1 MDKKQEIIEA
11 AFELFCEKGYHLTLS
26 EIAHAVGIK
35 TPSLYSHFNNK
46 DEILELMIHEE
57 IYRYYRLLEDKI
69 IEIEPMN
76 IRDAMKNLFVF
87 FMDYFSEY
95 KRLRFWRTIPLIPND
110 QLRNTSSRLI
120 KEKDSQYKQKLL
132 AYFMK
137 GVYDGELKPDVT
149 ASTLHLYLCMIQ
161 GVLDAM
167 LLYPNDYQDNIFAE
181 EVFEAYWEGISV
193 GKPNEFNK

>member
-57 IYRYYRLLEDKI
+57 IYRYYRLLDDKI

-76 IRDAMKNLFVF
+76 IKDAMKNLFVF

-193 GKPNEFNK
+193 GKPNEFNN

>member
-1 MDKKQEIIEA
+1 MDKKQEIIKA
-11 AFELFCEKGYHLTLS
+11 AYELFCEKGYHLSLS
-26 EIAHAVGIK
+26 EIANAVGIK
-35 TPSLYSHFNNK
+35 TPSLYSHFSNK

-57 IYRYYRLLEDKI
+57 IYRYYRLLDDKI

-76 IRDAMKNLFVF
+76 IKDAMKNLFVF

-167 LLYPNDYQDNIFAE
+167 LLYPKDYQDKIFAE
-181 EVFEAYWEGISV
+181 KVFEAYWEGISAK
-193 GKPNEFNK
+193 GPMN

>member
-1 MDKKQEIIEA
+1 
-11 AFELFCEKGYHLTLS
+11 
-26 EIAHAVGIK
+26 
-35 TPSLYSHFNNK
+35 
-46 DEILELMIHEE
+46 MIHEE
-57 IYRYYRLLEDKI
+57 IYRYYRLLDDKI

-76 IRDAMKNLFVF
+76 IKDAMKNLFVF

-132 AYFMK
+132 AFFMK

-193 GKPNEFNK
+193 GKPNEFNN

>member
-57 IYRYYRLLEDKI
+57 IYRYYRLLDDKI

-76 IRDAMKNLFVF
+76 IKDAMKNLFVF

-132 AYFMK
+132 AYFME

-193 GKPNEFNK
+193 GKPNEFNN